1 MKPCSSF
8 ESKTYLS
15 ADSAIDFNNEKAW
28 KMTELNRWK
37 KSTVQSAVSSI
48 SLVRTSVETAS
59 DRNLSSSDLHE
70 MIPSKFKSSVLDFL
84 LDTRLG

>member
-1 MKPCSSF
+1 MHFQLVVAKVININV
-8 ESKTYLS
+8 E
-15 ADSAIDFNNEKAW
+15 AW

-37 KSTVQSAVSSI
+37 KSTVQSAVSAI

-59 DRNLSSSDLHE
+59 HRKVSSSDLNE
-70 MIPSKFKSSVLDFL
+70 MIPSKFKPSMLDFL